1 VPRGL
6 ARCASLLR
14 AHCASIEGGG
24 SGLHRAA
31 ARFSVHLYSGRK
43 RRLSCSI
50 GTAHSLAAGRGL
62 LKSEKINFY
71 VDLRVLLRLLR
82 LELLLNRLMV
92 LLIDLAW
99 FDQVE

>member
-1 VPRGL
+1 MPRGP

-14 AHCASIEGGG
+14 AHFASIEAGG
-24 SGLHRAA
+24 SGLRRAG

-43 RRLSCSI
+43 RRLSCST

-92 LLIDLAW
+92 LLIDLPW